1 MNDFAIIGS
10 AGANVGEV
18 ADQLAAVMPFS
29 AICLDVGFFVLGR
42 VLSPAGLMGRGKR
55 YKAALKKVVIFVY

>member
-29 AICLDVGFFVLGR
+29 AICLDVGFFCVG
-42 VLSPAGLMGRGKR
+42 
-55 YKAALKKVVIFVY
+55 